1 MYVTVTALSVTWDV
15 SDMLCNPKV
24 RKLFTCVAYL
34 SQTVFM
40 LLATFLLTPAGAVA
54 CLSTAVGLG
63 GFALAGFL

>member
-1 MYVTVTALSVTWDV
+1 MYVSVNALSVTADV
-15 SDMLCNPKV
+15 SDMLCHPQV

-40 LLATFLLTPAGAVA
+40 LLATFLLTPTGAVA

>member
-1 MYVTVTALSVTWDV
+1 LLTQ
-15 SDMLCNPKV
+15 V

-40 LLATFLLTPAGAVA
+40 LLAAFLLTPVGAVVF
-54 CLSTAVGLG
+54 LSIAVGLG